1 MIATAIAQS
10 HGLPELLGRVLASRG
25 ADTTSITQFLDP
37 SLRNLLPDPHALQ
50 DMGKAAERFAKAIV
64 SGEKIA
70 VFGDYD
76 VDGASSVALV
86 QRYLRTHGREASAY
100 IPDRLTEVYGN
111 VTKQILA

>member
-1 MIATAIAQS
+1 MFPAEDEVPSFLGVERSARRFRWTERLDASRAMIATAIAQS

-64 SGEKIA
+64 SGEKT
-70 VFGDYD
+70 
-76 VDGASSVALV
+76 LP
-86 QRYLRTHGREASAY
+86 T
-100 IPDRLTEVYGN
+100 T
-111 VTKQILA
+111 